1 MRASEATAARVV
13 LTQPDGTQRPM
24 PNNGTGKEN
33 GATVEGVPVLGTID
47 RLRSDL
53 EHSEL
58 DQVWIALP
66 LRAEERIRRLVAEL
80 RAFPVQ
86 VRYVPDIFG
95 FQLLRHSFSEVA
107 GMPVIGSTTAAVKT
121 LESRYW
127 SMGLESATSVA
138 S

>member
-1 MRASEATAARVV
+1 FLRRRGYNLRHICVVGAGELGREVV
-13 LTQPDGTQRPM
+13 LRLRRAPWSGLILRGFYDDAPELAGT
-24 PNNGTGKEN
+24 
-33 GATVEGVPVLGTID
+33 TVEGVPVLGTID

-86 VRYVPDIFG
+86 VRYVPAIVG
-95 FQLLRHSFSEVA
+95 FQLLRHSAQEFA
-107 GMPVIGSTTAAVKT
+107 RM
-121 LESRYW
+121 
-127 SMGLESATSVA
+127 
-138 S
+138 